1 MIAAVSP
8 FSRVGGRDEYRND
21 AASERSWSSNFPAS
35 IVLPTVSSIVIV
47 VCLLLL
53 FDNDDPGKV
62 AGIRYAWQYFVTQPC
77 SSHQPSYGS
86 SCRIEI
92 LRSTLCGR
100 IRLLFKTKSTL
111 LLYCWSCGGLG
122 MLASVL
128 TVRFPISAQ
137 QTHLA
142 QKLARCNFHGQRAEA
157 ATVVHL
163 SSDDVSVT

>member
-53 FDNDDPGKV
+53 FDNDDPSGKI
-62 AGIRYAWQYFVTQPC
+62 AGMRYAWQYFVTQPC
-77 SSHQPSYGS
+77 SSHQPSHRS
-86 SCRIEI
+86 SCQIEI

-100 IRLLFKTKSTL
+100 VRLLFKTESTYSNL
-111 LLYCWSCGGLG
+111 L
-122 MLASVL
+122 VL
-128 TVRFPISAQ
+128 WGAGTISFCI
-137 QTHLA
+137 HS
-142 QKLARCNFHGQRAEA
+142 EIPY
-157 ATVVHL
+157 L
-163 SSDDVSVT
+163 SPANPPGPEI